1 MYEAFLQEL
10 DEEKK
15 QMRIRLQE
23 AKNDIFE
30 YKNTYCEKYYNDK
43 TIKAPE
49 IDFKKTFEGWFPELV
64 PLANSPQFSVK
75 QSRKESGIPTP
86 IAELMRRESL
96 EQRMSSRHGSIR
108 RMSSQPILLGPGK
121 IQTFDAPSVR
131 RLWKEIFI

>member
-1 MYEAFLQEL
+1 
-10 DEEKK
+10 
-15 QMRIRLQE
+15 MRIRLQQ

-49 IDFKKTFEGWFPELV
+49 IEFKKTFEGWFPELV